1 MYKRGFYSKEHN
13 TNTII
18 DAMVSQIKHIMKEI
32 SRKTEL
38 LTIKLTEGSG
48 TNGSNI
54 MDIEIE
60 EEEEKEGNECFDD
73 FFTNKIGSTSG

>member
-1 MYKRGFYSKEHN
+1 MDKRGFYSKEHN

-73 FFTNKIGSTSG
+73 F